1 MFKNFFYL
9 FYYLEFFYVIFQK
22 FSSNFT
28 LTFSLFFGK
37 LPTMAVY
44 PIKRIY
50 SRQIPAK
57 VEIIY
62 G

>member
-1 MFKNFFYL
+1 MFKKFFDL
-9 FYYLEFFYVIFQK
+9 FYYLEFCYVIFQK